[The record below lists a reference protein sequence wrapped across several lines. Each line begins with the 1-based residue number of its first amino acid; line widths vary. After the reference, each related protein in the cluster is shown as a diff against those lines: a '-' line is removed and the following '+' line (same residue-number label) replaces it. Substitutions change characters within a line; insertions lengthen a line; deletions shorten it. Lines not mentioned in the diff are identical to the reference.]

1 MRSARSEISTNQT
14 ERIYQAARQILP
26 AIAYGDAAG
35 LPVEAMSAGQI
46 SENYGRITELQAPS
60 DHPFFPG
67 SARGTVSDDTQ
78 LSLAVAESLIRTGG
92 FSLKSLAAG
101 HIATYRQA
109 PRTAEGVPCGWG
121 GSTIKAVE
129 RMISGVSP
137 RKSGEKGKAGNGV
150 VMKMAP
156 LVVWQV
162 LGEVDGRTR
171 RGQYDLLT
179 NMTHNS
185 EIARICTRLHGEV
198 LSALLE
204 GRTVSEAADSFIRNL
219 AVNNFSKE
227 SELLHRA
234 VYNPCQTDEELAE
247 RYAASKSGTD
257 YGFYVPETL
266 AMAYDIF
273 LGAGGDMQ
281 AAVYRAVNLGGDSD
295 STASIVAAMIACQSG
310 GAYKEPP
317 DMESVQ
323 GIEQLRTVSTQ
334 LAEAALRR
342 TVKLG

>member
-1 MRSARSEISTNQT
+1 MRSLKAKTPASRKEI
-14 ERIYQAARQILP
+14 IYSAACEVLP

-35 LPVEAMSAGQI
+35 LPVEGKPAEYI
-46 SENYGRITELQAPS
+46 RERYGRIAELQAPS

-67 SARGTVSDDTQ
+67 RARGTVSDDTQ
-78 LSLAVAESLIRTGG
+78 LSLAVAESLVRTGG

-121 GSTIKAVE
+121 GSTVKAVE
-129 RMISGVSP
+129 RMISGVPP
-137 RKSGEKGKAGNGV
+137 RESGEKGKAGNGV

-198 LSALLE
+198 LSALLK

-234 VYNPCQTDEELAE
+234 VHSPCQTDEELAE
-247 RYAASKSGTD
+247 RYAAGKSGTD

-266 AMAYDIF
+266 AIAYDIF

-295 STASIVAAMIACQSG
+295 STTSIVAAMIACQSG

>member
-35 LPVEAMSAGQI
+35 LLVEGRPAEYI
-46 SENYGRITELQAPS
+46 RERYGRITELQAPS

-78 LSLAVAESLIRTGG
+78 LSLAVARSLLKNNG
-92 FSLKSLAAG
+92 FSLESLADE
-101 HIATYRQA
+101 HVATYRQV
-109 PRTAEGVPCGWG
+109 PRTAEGVPRGWG
-121 GSTIKAVE
+121 GSTVKAVE

-234 VYNPCQTDEELAE
+234 VYNPCQTEEELAE
-247 RYAASKSGTD
+247 RYAAGKLGTD

-273 LGAGGDMQ
+273 LGAGGDMS

>member
-1 MRSARSEISTNQT
+1 MHSARSEIPTNQT
-14 ERIYQAARQILP
+14 ERVYQAARQILP

-35 LPVEAMSAGQI
+35 LPVEAMSAEQI

-92 FSLKSLAAG
+92 FSLESLADE
-101 HIATYRQA
+101 HIAAYRQT
-109 PRTAEGVPCGWG
+109 PRTTEGAPCGWG

-129 RMISGVSP
+129 RMISGIPP
-137 RKSGEKGKAGNGV
+137 RESGEKGKAGNGV

-162 LGEVDGRTR
+162 LGEVDKRTR

-204 GRTVSEAADSFIRNL
+204 GRTVSEAADRFIQTL
-219 AVNNFSKE
+219 AVNDFSKE
-227 SELLHRA
+227 SELLYRA

-247 RYAASKSGTD
+247 RYAAGKSGTG
-257 YGFYVPETL
+257 YGFL
-266 AMAYDIF
+266 C
-273 LGAGGDMQ
+273 AG
-281 AAVYRAVNLGGDSD
+281 NFSD
-295 STASIVAAMIACQSG
+295 C
-310 GAYKEPP
+310 
-317 DMESVQ
+317 
-323 GIEQLRTVSTQ
+323 LRYI
-334 LAEAALRR
+334 LRGWR
-342 TVKLG
+342 

>member
-1 MRSARSEISTNQT
+1 MRSLKAKTPASRKES
-14 ERIYQAARQILP
+14 IYNAACEVLP

-35 LPVEAMSAGQI
+35 LPVEAMSAEQI

-78 LSLAVAESLIRTGG
+78 LSLAVARSLINNG
-92 FSLKSLAAG
+92 FSLESLADKHVA
-101 HIATYRQA
+101 AYRQA
-109 PRTAEGVPCGWG
+109 PRIAEGVPCGWG
-121 GSTIKAVE
+121 GSTVRAVE
-129 RMISGVSP
+129 RMISGIPP
-137 RKSGEKGKAGNGV
+137 RESGEKDKAGNGV

-204 GRTVSEAADSFIRNL
+204 EWTVPEAADRSIRTL
-219 AVNNFSKE
+219 AVNGFSKE

-234 VYNPCQTDEELAE
+234 VYNPCQTDEELVE
-247 RYAASKSGTD
+247 RYAAGKSGTD

-273 LGAGGDMQ
+273 LGVGGDMQ
-281 AAVYRAVNLGGDSD
+281 AAVYTR
-295 STASIVAAMIACQSG
+295 
-310 GAYKEPP
+310 
-317 DMESVQ
+317 
-323 GIEQLRTVSTQ
+323 
-334 LAEAALRR
+334 
-342 TVKLG
+342 

>member
-35 LPVEAMSAGQI
+35 LPVEGRPAEDI
-46 SENYGRITELQAPS
+46 RERYGRITELQAPS

-78 LSLAVAESLIRTGG
+78 LSLAVARSLINNG
-92 FSLKSLAAG
+92 FSLESLADEHVA
-101 HIATYRQA
+101 AYRQA
-109 PRTAEGVPCGWG
+109 PRIAEGVPCGWG
-121 GSTIKAVE
+121 GSTVKAVE

-137 RKSGEKGKAGNGV
+137 RESGEKDKAGNGV

-247 RYAASKSGTD
+247 RYAAGKSGTD

>member
-1 MRSARSEISTNQT
+1 MHSLKAEIPASR
-14 ERIYQAARQILP
+14 EESIYNAACEVLP

-35 LPVEAMSAGQI
+35 LPVEGKPAEYI
-46 SENYGRITELQAPS
+46 RERYGRITELQAPS

-78 LSLAVAESLIRTGG
+78 LSLAVARSLINNG
-92 FSLKSLAAG
+92 FSLELLADE
-101 HIATYRQA
+101 HIAAYRQA
-109 PRTAEGVPCGWG
+109 PRAAEGAPRGWG
-121 GSTIKAVE
+121 GSTVKAVE

-137 RKSGEKGKAGNGV
+137 RKSGEKGKAGNGA

-204 GRTVSEAADSFIRNL
+204 GRTVSEAANRSIRTL
-219 AVNNFSKE
+219 AVNGFSKE

-247 RYAASKSGTD
+247 RYAAGKLGTD

-266 AMAYDIF
+266 AIAYDIF

-310 GAYKEPP
+310 GVYKEPP

-323 GIEQLRTVSTQ
+323 GIEQLRTVSAQ

>member
-35 LPVEAMSAGQI
+35 LPVEAMSAEQI

-67 SARGTVSDDTQ
+67 RARGTVSDDTQ

-92 FSLKSLAAG
+92 FSIESLADE

-129 RMISGVSP
+129 RMIRGVSP
-137 RKSGEKGKAGNGV
+137 RESGEKGKAGNGV

-162 LGEVDGRTR
+162 LGEVDERTR

-204 GRTVSEAADSFIRNL
+204 GRTVSESADRFIQTL
-219 AVNNFSKE
+219 AVNDFSKE
-227 SELLHRA
+227 SELLHQA

-247 RYAASKSGTD
+247 RYAAGKSGTD

-266 AMAYDIF
+266 AIAYDIF

>member
-1 MRSARSEISTNQT
+1 MHSLKTEIPASRKEN
-14 ERIYQAARQILP
+14 IYNAACEVLP

-35 LPVEAMSAGQI
+35 LPVEGKPAEYI
-46 SENYGRITELQAPS
+46 CERYGRIAELQAPS

-78 LSLAVAESLIRTGG
+78 LSLVVAESLIRTGG

-101 HIATYRQA
+101 HVAAYRQA
-109 PRTAEGVPCGWG
+109 PRTTEGAPCGWG
-121 GSTIKAVE
+121 DSTIKAME

-137 RKSGEKGKAGNGV
+137 RKSGEKGKAGNGA

-162 LGEVDGRTR
+162 LGEVDKRTR

-204 GRTVSEAADSFIRNL
+204 GRTVPEAADRFIQAL
-219 AVNNFSKE
+219 AVNDFSKE
-227 SELLHRA
+227 SELLYRA
-234 VYNPCQTDEELAE
+234 VYHPCQTDEELAE
-247 RYAASKSGTD
+247 RYAAGKSGTD
-257 YGFYVPETL
+257 YGFYAPETL
-266 AMAYDIF
+266 AIAYDIF
-273 LGAGGDMQ
+273 LGAGGDMS

-310 GAYKEPP
+310 GAYKESP

>member
-1 MRSARSEISTNQT
+1 
-14 ERIYQAARQILP
+14 
-26 AIAYGDAAG
+26 
-35 LPVEAMSAGQI
+35 
-46 SENYGRITELQAPS
+46 
-60 DHPFFPG
+60 
-67 SARGTVSDDTQ
+67 
-78 LSLAVAESLIRTGG
+78 
-92 FSLKSLAAG
+92 
-101 HIATYRQA
+101 
-109 PRTAEGVPCGWG
+109 
-121 GSTIKAVE
+121 
-129 RMISGVSP
+129 MISGVSP
-137 RKSGEKGKAGNGV
+137 RKSGEKDKAGNGV

-162 LGEVDGRTR
+162 LGEVDRRTR

-204 GRTVSEAADSFIRNL
+204 GRTVSEAADRFIQTL
-219 AVNNFSKE
+219 AVNDFSKE
-227 SELLHRA
+227 SELLYRA

-247 RYAASKSGTD
+247 RYAAGKSGTG

-266 AMAYDIF
+266 AIAYDIF

>member
-35 LPVEAMSAGQI
+35 LPVEGKPAEYI
-46 SENYGRITELQAPS
+46 RERYGRITELQAPS

-67 SARGTVSDDTQ
+67 SAHGTVSDDTQ
-78 LSLAVAESLIRTGG
+78 LSLAVARSLLKNNG
-92 FSLKSLAAG
+92 FSLESLADE
-101 HIATYRQA
+101 HIAAYRQA

-121 GSTIKAVE
+121 GSTVKAVE
-129 RMISGVSP
+129 RMISGVPP
-137 RKSGEKGKAGNGV
+137 RESGEKGKAGNGV

-162 LGEVDGRTR
+162 LSEVDKRTR

-204 GRTVSEAADSFIRNL
+204 GRKAPEAADRFIRTL

-234 VYNPCQTDEELAE
+234 VHSPCQTDEELAE

-266 AMAYDIF
+266 AIAYDIF

>member
-35 LPVEAMSAGQI
+35 LPVEAMSAEQI

-67 SARGTVSDDTQ
+67 RARGTVSDDTQ

-92 FSLKSLAAG
+92 FSIESLADE

-121 GSTIKAVE
+121 GSTVKAVE
-129 RMISGVSP
+129 RMISGVPP
-137 RKSGEKGKAGNGV
+137 RESGEKGKAGNGV

-227 SELLHRA
+227 SELIHRA
-234 VYNPCQTDEELAE
+234 IYSPCQTDEELAE
-247 RYAASKSGTD
+247 RYAAGKSGTD
-257 YGFYVPETL
+257 YGFYAPETL

-273 LGAGGDMQ
+273 LGAGGDMS
-281 AAVYRAVNLGGDSD
+281 AAVYGAVNLGGDSD

>member
-1 MRSARSEISTNQT
+1 MHSLKAKIPAGRKEIIYSAACEV
-14 ERIYQAARQILP
+14 LP

-35 LPVEAMSAGQI
+35 LPVEGKPAECI
-46 SENYGRITELQAPS
+46 RERYDRIAELQAPS

-78 LSLAVAESLIRTGG
+78 LSLAVARSLLKNNG
-92 FSLKSLAAG
+92 FSLESLADE
-101 HIATYRQA
+101 HIAAYRQA
-109 PRTAEGVPCGWG
+109 PRTVEGVPRGWG

-137 RKSGEKGKAGNGV
+137 RESGEKGKAGNGV

-204 GRTVSEAADSFIRNL
+204 RRTVSEAADRFMKNL
-219 AVNNFSKE
+219 
-227 SELLHRA
+227 
-234 VYNPCQTDEELAE
+234 T
-247 RYAASKSGTD
+247 T
-257 YGFYVPETL
+257 ET
-266 AMAYDIF
+266 MY
-273 LGAGGDMQ
+273 
-281 AAVYRAVNLGGDSD
+281 
-295 STASIVAAMIACQSG
+295 TAKFKVTA
-310 GAYKEPP
+310 
-317 DMESVQ
+317 
-323 GIEQLRTVSTQ
+323 
-334 LAEAALRR
+334 
-342 TVKLG
+342 

>member
-35 LPVEAMSAGQI
+35 LPVEAMSAEQI

-78 LSLAVAESLIRTGG
+78 LSLAVARSLLKNNG
-92 FSLKSLAAG
+92 FSLESLADEHVA
-101 HIATYRQA
+101 AYRQA

-129 RMISGVSP
+129 RMISSVSP
-137 RKSGEKGKAGNGV
+137 RESGEKDKAGNGV

-162 LGEVDGRTR
+162 LGEVDKRTR

-204 GRTVSEAADSFIRNL
+204 GQTVSESTDRFIQTL
-219 AVNNFSKE
+219 AVNDFFKE

-247 RYAASKSGTD
+247 RYAAGKSGTD

-266 AMAYDIF
+266 AIAYDIF

-310 GAYKEPP
+310 GAYKEPS

>member
-1 MRSARSEISTNQT
+1 MHSLKAEIPAGRKES
-14 ERIYQAARQILP
+14 IYNAACEILP

-35 LPVEAMSAGQI
+35 LPVEGKPAEHI
-46 SENYGRITELQAPS
+46 RERYGRITELQAPS

-78 LSLAVAESLIRTGG
+78 LSLAVARSLINNG
-92 FSLKSLAAG
+92 FSLESLADKHVA
-101 HIATYRQA
+101 AYRQA
-109 PRTAEGVPCGWG
+109 PRIAEGVPCGWG
-121 GSTIKAVE
+121 GSTVKAVE

-137 RKSGEKGKAGNGV
+137 RESGEKGKAGNGV

-204 GRTVSEAADSFIRNL
+204 ERTVPEAADRSIRAL
-219 AVNNFSKE
+219 AVNGFSKE

-234 VYNPCQTDEELAE
+234 VYNPCQTDEELVE
-247 RYAASKSGTD
+247 RYAAGKSGTD

-273 LGAGGDMQ
+273 LGVGGDMQ

-310 GAYKEPP
+310 GVYKEPP

>member
-1 MRSARSEISTNQT
+1 MRSARSEIPTNQT

-35 LPVEAMSAGQI
+35 LPVEAMSAEQI

-67 SARGTVSDDTQ
+67 RARGTVSDDTQ

-92 FSLKSLAAG
+92 FSIESLADE

-129 RMISGVSP
+129 RMIRGVSP
-137 RKSGEKGKAGNGV
+137 RESGEKGKAGNGV

-162 LGEVDGRTR
+162 LGEVDERTR

-204 GRTVSEAADSFIRNL
+204 GRTVSESADRFIQTL
-219 AVNNFSKE
+219 AVNDFSKE
-227 SELLHRA
+227 SELLHQA

-247 RYAASKSGTD
+247 RYAAGKSGTD

-266 AMAYDIF
+266 AIAYDIF

-310 GAYKEPP
+310 GVYKEPP

-323 GIEQLRTVSTQ
+323 GIEQLRTVSTK

>member
-35 LPVEAMSAGQI
+35 LLVEGRPAEDI
-46 SENYGRITELQAPS
+46 RERYGRITELQAPS

-78 LSLAVAESLIRTGG
+78 LSLAVARSLINNG
-92 FSLKSLAAG
+92 FSLESLADEHVA
-101 HIATYRQA
+101 AYRQA
-109 PRTAEGVPCGWG
+109 PRIAEGVPCGWG
-121 GSTIKAVE
+121 GSTVKAVE

-137 RKSGEKGKAGNGV
+137 RESGEKGKAGNGV

-162 LGEVDGRTR
+162 LGEVDKRTR

>member
-1 MRSARSEISTNQT
+1 MHSLKAEIPAGRKEN
-14 ERIYQAARQILP
+14 IYNAACEVLP
-26 AIAYGDAAG
+26 VIAYGDAAG
-35 LPVEAMSAGQI
+35 LPVEGKPAEYI
-46 SENYGRITELQAPS
+46 RERYGRITELQAPS

-92 FSLKSLAAG
+92 FSIESLADE
-101 HIATYRQA
+101 HIAAYRQA
-109 PRTAEGVPCGWG
+109 SRTAEGVPCGWG
-121 GSTIKAVE
+121 GSTVKAVE

-137 RKSGEKGKAGNGV
+137 RKSGEKDKAGNGV

-204 GRTVSEAADSFIRNL
+204 GRTVSESADRFIQTL

-247 RYAASKSGTD
+247 RYAAGKLGTD
-257 YGFYVPETL
+257 YGFYAPETL

-310 GAYKEPP
+310 GVYKEPP

>member
-1 MRSARSEISTNQT
+1 MRSLKAKTPASRKES
-14 ERIYQAARQILP
+14 IYNAACEVLP

-35 LPVEAMSAGQI
+35 LPVEAMSAEQI

-78 LSLAVAESLIRTGG
+78 LSLAVARSLINNG
-92 FSLKSLAAG
+92 FSLESLADKHVA
-101 HIATYRQA
+101 AYRQA
-109 PRTAEGVPCGWG
+109 PRIAEGVPCGWG
-121 GSTIKAVE
+121 GSTVRAVE
-129 RMISGVSP
+129 RMISGIPP
-137 RKSGEKGKAGNGV
+137 RESGEKDKAGNGV

-204 GRTVSEAADSFIRNL
+204 EWTVPEAADRSIRTL
-219 AVNNFSKE
+219 AVNGFSKE

-234 VYNPCQTDEELAE
+234 VYNPCQTDEELVE
-247 RYAASKSGTD
+247 RYAAGKSGTD

-273 LGAGGDMQ
+273 LGVGGDMQ

-310 GAYKEPP
+310 GAYKESP

>member
-1 MRSARSEISTNQT
+1 MRSARSEIPTNQT

-26 AIAYGDAAG
+26 VIAYGDAAG
-35 LPVEAMSAGQI
+35 LPVEGKSVEHI
-46 SENYGRITELQAPS
+46 RERYDRITELQAPS

-101 HIATYRQA
+101 HVAAYRQT
-109 PRTAEGVPCGWG
+109 PRTAEGAPCGWG
-121 GSTIKAVE
+121 GSTIKAME

-137 RKSGEKGKAGNGV
+137 RESGEKGKAGNGV

-204 GRTVSEAADSFIRNL
+204 GRTVSESADRFIQTL
-219 AVNNFSKE
+219 AVNDFSKE
-227 SELLHRA
+227 SELLYRA
-234 VYNPCQTDEELAE
+234 VYNPCQTDEELSE
-247 RYAASKSGTD
+247 RYAAGKSGTD

-310 GAYKEPP
+310 GVYKEPP